1 MKYTVKEFFDPD
13 TYTLTYVVS
22 DPNTLDAVII
32 DSVLDYD
39 PASGAISFHSAED
52 VIKYVEVHNFKV
64 KALLET
70 HAHADHLS
78 AAQYLKKKY
87 PDATLGIGK
96 NITKVQNVFKKI
108 FGLEHLLLDG
118 SQFDLLIEED
128 TPYNFGSIELRA
140 IFTPGHTPAC
150 SSYLIGDLL
159 FTGDT
164 IFMPDYGTG
173 RCDFPA
179 GSSADLWDSIQKIYA
194 LPNETKIYV
203 GHDYQPGGREVK
215 WLSSVGEQKEKN
227 IQLRASTSKADFVSF
242 RDERDAG
249 LKAPRL
255 LFPSVQINIDGGH
268 LPPSD
273 EEGRRFLKIPLR
285 GEL

>member
-1 MKYTVKEFFDPD
+1 MKYTVKDFFDPD

-22 DPNTLDAVII
+22 DDQTKDAIII

-39 PASGAISFHSAED
+39 PASGALNFHSAQQVE
-52 VIKYVEVHNFKV
+52 KYVEDQKLKV
-64 KALLET
+64 TGLVET

-87 PDATLGIGK
+87 PQAKLAIGK

-128 TPYNFGSIELRA
+128 RPYHFGSIELKA

-150 SSYLIGDLL
+150 SSYLIGDSL

-179 GSSADLWDSIQKIYA
+179 GSSADLWESIQKIYQ

-203 GHDYQPGGREVK
+203 GHDYQPDGREVK
-215 WLSSVGEQKEKN
+215 FQTTVGEEKEKN
-227 IQLRASTSKADFVSF
+227 IQLRAGTSKEEFVAF
-242 RDERDAG
+242 RDKRDAG
-249 LKAPRL
+249 LAAPRL
-255 LFPSVQINIDGGH
+255 LLPSVQVNIDAGH
-268 LPPSD
+268 LPPKD
-273 EEGRRFLKIPLR
+273 AEGRRFLKIPLR
-285 GEL
+285 GEV

>member
-1 MKYTVKEFFDPD
+1 MKYTVKDFFDPD

-22 DPNTLDAVII
+22 DEETKDAIII

-39 PASGAISFHSAED
+39 PASGALSFHSAEE
-52 VIKYVEVHNFKV
+52 VIHYVEERDLRVTGLV
-64 KALLET
+64 ET

-87 PDATLGIGK
+87 PNAKLAIGK

-118 SQFDLLIEED
+118 LQFDLLLDESES
-128 TPYNFGSIELRA
+128 YHFGSIELKA

-150 SSYLIGDLL
+150 SSYLVGDSL

-179 GSSADLWDSIQKIYA
+179 GSAADLWESIQKIYQ
-194 LPNETKIYV
+194 LPEETKIYV
-203 GHDYQPGGREVK
+203 GHDYRPGGREVK
-215 WLSSVGEQKEKN
+215 FQTTVGEEKEKN
-227 IQLRASTSKADFVSF
+227 IQLSAGTLKGDFISF
-242 RDERDAG
+242 REKRDAG
-249 LKAPRL
+249 LAAPRL
-255 LFPSVQINIDGGH
+255 LFPSVQVNIDAGH
-268 LPPSD
+268 LPPKD

-285 GEL
+285 GEV